1 MVSRSGRKDEGN
13 DRKRGGHK
21 TLDIRQKSG
30 QLAMMQRKPE
40 GLKMNN
46 QKASIPNPTLKGLS
60 KSM

>member
-1 MVSRSGRKDEGN
+1 MNATIAKGE
-13 DRKRGGHK
+13 GHK